1 MSLCTSSIFR
11 RVTGFVF
18 ICILFFTSQSFS
30 QNNDSLDQTLRV
42 GDIFISGNKI
52 TKKNIITREFTL
64 NIGDTINYN
73 YLAENALR
81 SQQNIFNTQLFI
93 YDSVSYVVNLNSKT
107 VDFNVKVKERWY
119 IIPTPL
125 FEIQDRNFNQW
136 WRTKDLF
143 RINYGLALDWNNFTG
158 HRDNLNLIIRH
169 GYSERYGVAYTLPYV
184 NKAQTIGLTVSYA
197 YSRNNEV
204 AYTTEGDI
212 LHFHRDY
219 KNYMREQHEAKIG
232 VSIRNHLYQRSTVQL
247 LYNELHINDTIEKLN
262 PDFFGDKRTKVGYFS
277 LQYSYVFDK
286 RDYKPYPLKG
296 VTVEIGI
303 TKDGLNFVYDE
314 SLNNLYAVVSL
325 KKFTPLSKR
334 FFIANQIKGRYINTD
349 YIPYYFN
356 RALGYNND
364 YIRGYEYYVI
374 DGQSFALIKNSLKF
388 KLIKQHIVEV
398 NALKKRF
405 SQFSTVPYSVYL
417 TLNGDAGYVQ
427 DKFYGNK
434 NSLNNTWQYGYGIGL
449 DFVTFYDIVARFEYT
464 FNKQLQHGFFI
475 SMSAGI

>member
-1 MSLCTSSIFR
+1 MSLFISSIFNR
-11 RVTGFVF
+11 PLVFVF
-18 ICILFFTSQSFS
+18 ICIFFFTSLSFS
-30 QNNDSLDQTLRV
+30 QNNDSLNQTLRIA
-42 GDIFISGNKI
+42 DIFISGNKV

-64 NIGDTINYN
+64 NVGDTINSK

-93 YDSVSYVVNLNSKT
+93 YDSVTYVVNLNSKT
-107 VDFNVKVKERWY
+107 VDFNIKVKERWY

-158 HRDNLNLIIRH
+158 HRDNLSFVVRR
-169 GYSERYGVAYTLPYV
+169 GYSEKYGVSYSLPYV
-184 NKAQTIGLTVSYA
+184 NKAQTIGINISYA

-204 AYTTEGDI
+204 AYITEDNI

-219 KNYMREQHEAKIG
+219 KKYMREQHEAKIG
-232 VSIRNHLYQRSTVQL
+232 VSIRNHLYQRSTVEL
-247 LYNELHINDTIEKLN
+247 LYNETHINDTIEKLN
-262 PDFFGDKRTKVGYFS
+262 PDFFGNIRTKVGYFS
-277 LQYSYVFDK
+277 LQYRFVFDK

-296 VTVEIGI
+296 WTAEIGV

-314 SLNNLYAVVSL
+314 SLNNLYAIASL
-325 KKFTPLSKR
+325 KKFTPLSDR

-356 RALGYNND
+356 RGLGYNND

-374 DGQSFALIKNSLKF
+374 DGQSFALIKNSLKY

-398 NALKKRF
+398 KALKNRF
-405 SQFSTVPYSVYL
+405 SQFSTIPYSVYL
-417 TLNGDAGYVQ
+417 TLNGDAGYVE

-434 NSLNNTWQYGYGIGL
+434 NSLNNKWQYGYGIGL
-449 DFVTFYDIVARFEYT
+449 DFVTFYDIVARFEFT
-464 FNKQLQHGFFI
+464 FSKQMQSGFFI